1 MPVSN
6 IFKSLGFGS
15 RKEKVDALLSSL
27 DATVE
32 LLNATV
38 KDYRFALQHIETEMI
53 DHFGHL
59 TPEGQRAM
67 TIARRMLDVIEQR
80 LAILAKHTFFNSL
93 HELRQTEELARRPI
107 GIDDNCV
114 TRLCTEGELPMVE
127 VSELRGHLDDLFNKM
142 VITHRQQIFS

>member
-1 MPVSN
+1 MPISN

-15 RKEKVDALLSSL
+15 RKEKVDALLFSL
-27 DATVE
+27 DATIE
-32 LLNATV
+32 LLNSIV

-59 TPEGQRAM
+59 APEGQRAM
-67 TIARRMLDVIEQR
+67 TISRRMLDVIEQR
-80 LAILAKHTFFNSL
+80 LAVLAKRTFFNSL
-93 HELRQTEELARRPI
+93 DELRQTEEFARQPI

-114 TRLCTEGELPMVE
+114 TRLCTEERLPVVE
-127 VSELRGHLDDLFNKM
+127 VAGLRSYLDELFNKM